1 MHTGSRT
8 YRTAATAAGAVF
20 IVVTSIFLVQV
31 FIAALGM
38 RVVPPIHA
46 PYKLSADFPDAV
58 GVRVGQQVLVNG
70 AVVGQVQ
77 GVDVQDGH
85 AHVRMEF
92 DSGRGPVH
100 DAVTATITPTSS
112 VGHPVVA
119 ITDPGLGGLLASDS
133 TIALSHTSS
142 PVYVDD
148 IVSSMTADPRAG
160 FQTIMRELGRSVDGR
175 GQDIAQVTTDTRAF
189 LAGLTPISQQLSTD
203 SERMAAILDHSHAVM
218 GQLADSHIDA
228 LIGDAGRFGSVVAAQ
243 SAHLGPTLD
252 SAIADLTTLNQ
263 SFAGNEPSAMA
274 SLSKLPPALS
284 QLNRTLTDFRPLFE
298 KGILPAQADI
308 DQLIVELR
316 DSFGRTTAGGL
327 EYWKV
332 QFALGERTLL
342 GGPTGAEGPG
352 VGSPLSSG
360 GGGPSHPDTLFSV
373 LFGG

>member
-1 MHTGSRT
+1 
-8 YRTAATAAGAVF
+8 
-20 IVVTSIFLVQV
+20 
-31 FIAALGM
+31 
-38 RVVPPIHA
+38 
-46 PYKLSADFPDAV
+46 
-58 GVRVGQQVLVNG
+58 
-70 AVVGQVQ
+70 
-77 GVDVQDGH
+77 
-85 AHVRMEF
+85 
-92 DSGRGPVH
+92 
-100 DAVTATITPTSS
+100 
-112 VGHPVVA
+112 
-119 ITDPGLGGLLASDS
+119 
-133 TIALSHTSS
+133 
-142 PVYVDD
+142 
-148 IVSSMTADPRAG
+148 
-160 FQTIMRELGRSVDGR
+160 
-175 GQDIAQVTTDTRAF
+175 
-189 LAGLTPISQQLSTD
+189 
-203 SERMAAILDHSHAVM
+203 MAAILDHSHAVM

-316 DSFGRTTAGGL
+316 DSFARTTAGGL